1 MAPEIWKTFPPVR
14 RVVTGHDAN
23 GVAKVLIDA
32 PATNAKGTEGRS
44 TLMWITEQNPADM
57 AVGEKIED
65 MGARIVGTPPPPN
78 GTRFCVIDFPPGNHP
93 HMHRTETID
102 YVIVIDGE
110 IEMDMDEL
118 DGEAEGRRHHGPA
131 RHLPRLGQPQRQE
144 RPCCVCAGG
153 RKTARHR
160 HAGARHRQ
168 RALNRRMIMP
178 GIRIAIAAVV
188 TALALAGAANAQTY
202 PNAQVRLIVPTS
214 PGGVTDTMARIVA
227 QRLTEQLGQA
237 VIVDN
242 RAGGNGSVGAI
253 AVARA
258 PTDGLTLLVTSD
270 ATITANPSLSG
281 KLGYSAKDFTPI
293 IVLCRGTPVLVVNGA
308 VPANNVKELIALAKA
323 KPGTLNY
330 GSYGVGTYAH
340 LSMEEFKQRTG
351 TDIVHIPYRGAS
363 PAAQALLAGDV
374 SMLLLNYSSIAEHEK
389 TGKVKILAAA
399 GDKRA
404 QVRPE
409 LPTIAEA
416 GVPGFSTTVWFALF
430 GPANMPADLVAK
442 IHADVSKVLDLPQ
455 SKEFFEK
462 NSFERVT
469 DSPAEFAK
477 LVEHNSQHWDA
488 LIKQVGAKVD

>member
-1 MAPEIWKTFPPVR
+1 M
-14 RVVTGHDAN
+14 
-23 GVAKVLIDA
+23 
-32 PATNAKGTEGRS
+32 
-44 TLMWITEQNPADM
+44 
-57 AVGEKIED
+57 
-65 MGARIVGTPPPPN
+65 
-78 GTRFCVIDFPPGNHP
+78 
-93 HMHRTETID
+93 
-102 YVIVIDGE
+102 
-110 IEMDMDEL
+110 
-118 DGEAEGRRHHGPA
+118 
-131 RHLPRLGQPQRQE
+131 PR
-144 RPCCVCAGG
+144 
-153 RKTARHR
+153 
-160 HAGARHRQ
+160 
-168 RALNRRMIMP
+168 
-178 GIRIAIAAVV
+178 IRIAIAAV
-188 TALALAGAANAQTY
+188 LATLAFAAAANAQTY

-253 AVARA
+253 AVAHA

-270 ATITANPSLSG
+270 ATITANPSLSS

-351 TDIVHIPYRGAS
+351 TDIVHIPYRGAA

-374 SMLLLNYSSIAEHEK
+374 SMLLLNYSSIADHEK

-399 GDKRA
+399 GAKRA

-430 GPANMPADLVAK
+430 GPANMPADLVAR

-455 SKEFFEK
+455 TKEFFEK
-462 NSFERVT
+462 NSFERVPL
-469 DSPAEFAK
+469 SPAQFGK
-477 LVEHNSQHWDA
+477 LIDDDSKHWA
-488 LIKQVGAKVD
+488 RLINQVGAKVD